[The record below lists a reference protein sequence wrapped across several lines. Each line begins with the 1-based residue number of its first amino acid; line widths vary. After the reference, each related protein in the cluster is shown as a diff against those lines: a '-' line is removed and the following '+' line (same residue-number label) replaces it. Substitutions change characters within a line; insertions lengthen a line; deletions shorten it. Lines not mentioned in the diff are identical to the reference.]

1 MTRSPDATEPDATP
15 LKVTVIPLAVPAAGP
30 LEPPVP
36 TAVVAPSAHA
46 DIDAV
51 PAVEDAADNQSPGAG
66 QSGQKRARRPW
77 RDPWTYAS
85 VGTFIA
91 VFATVF
97 DVLLVTLGSANTRL
111 LVAGG
116 IAAACGILLVAASAV
131 ILRPRAR
138 RSTRE
143 PA

>member
-1 MTRSPDATEPDATP
+1 MTSTPEATEPDAAP
-15 LKVTVIPLAVPAAGP
+15 LKVTVIPLAVPAAGT

-36 TAVVAPSAHA
+36 PAVVAPSAHA
-46 DIDAV
+46 DA
-51 PAVEDAADNQSPGAG
+51 DAAAAADQAPDVHPSGARHP
-66 QSGQKRARRPW
+66 GQKRARQPL

-97 DVLLVTLGSANTRL
+97 DALLVTPGSATTRL
-111 LVAGG
+111 HVAGG
-116 IAAACGILLVAASAV
+116 IAAAGGILVVVASAL
-131 ILRPRAR
+131 ILRRRVR

-143 PA
+143 PV